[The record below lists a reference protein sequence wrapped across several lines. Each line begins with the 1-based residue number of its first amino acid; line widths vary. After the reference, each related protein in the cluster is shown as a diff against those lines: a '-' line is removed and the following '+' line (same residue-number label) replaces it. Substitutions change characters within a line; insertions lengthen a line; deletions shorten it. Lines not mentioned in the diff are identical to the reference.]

1 MSPMH
6 EAPTPWRR
14 LGESLEGSFTA
25 RARGLL
31 APGFAILGKEGEEIG
46 RLQIHGAEGAELGAG
61 DLEARI
67 ERSATSGYRM
77 LTDDAVI
84 LTAKPLGAWNAP
96 EIECLES
103 LYRGRLSLLRNTAEA
118 RPAAGERATIR
129 ISGGLTNRKYEAV
142 FDAGDEGSLPVAL
155 FLLYLTV
162 ALRRKAYTVVPSAFS
177 DQPKTKS

>member
-6 EAPTPWRR
+6 EAPTPWRK
-14 LGESLEGSFTA
+14 LGETLEGSFAA

-31 APGFAILGKEGEEIG
+31 APEFAILGNEGEEIG
-46 RLQIHGAEGAELGAG
+46 RLETYGPEGAELGAG

-67 ERSATSGYRM
+67 ERSALSGYTM
-77 LTDDAVI
+77 LTDGVEI
-84 LTAKPLGAWNAP
+84 LAAEPLGAWNAP
-96 EIECLES
+96 EIECLDR

-118 RPAAGERATIR
+118 GPAGERATVR
-129 ISGGLTNRKYEAV
+129 ITGNLTNRKYEAV

-162 ALRRKAYTVVPSAFS
+162 ALRRKAYLTG
-177 DQPKTKS
+177 TKRD

>member
-1 MSPMH
+1 MSPTH

-14 LGESLEGSFTA
+14 LGETLEGSFTA

-46 RLQIHGAEGAELGAG
+46 PLQIHGAEGAELGAG

-118 RPAAGERATIR
+118 GPAGERATIR

-162 ALRRKAYTVVPSAFS
+162 ALRRKAYLTG
-177 DQPKTKS
+177 TKRS

>member
-1 MSPMH
+1 MGPMH

-14 LGESLEGSFTA
+14 LGETLEGSFTA
-25 RARGLL
+25 HARGLL
-31 APGFAILGKEGEEIG
+31 APGFAILSKEGEEIG

-61 DLEARI
+61 ELEARI

-96 EIECLES
+96 EIEYLES
-103 LYRGRLSLLRNTAEA
+103 LYRGRLSVLCNTAEA
-118 RPAAGERATIR
+118 GPAGEKATIR

-162 ALRRKAYTVVPSAFS
+162 ALRRKAYLTGT
-177 DQPKTKS
+177 KTS